1 MGGTANLNFV
11 VHWLNNKELHYTV
24 EAEHLIDQLTQRGA
38 TLPNDNEQQ
47 EHSDETTTIGEVDSY
62 LENGVT
68 DTVTPNQPLHMHSQT
83 MPTIKG

>member
-24 EAEHLIDQLTQRGA
+24 EAEHLIDQLTQRGT

-47 EHSDETTTIGEVDSY
+47 EQADETTTIGEVDSY

-68 DTVTPNQPLHMHSQT
+68 DVVMPNQPLQMHSQT